1 LQNFFDEIPGGSM
14 ARMIPAADRVKK
26 ARALIQKARE
36 IPVPEET
43 GRFDIYY
50 IAEVKKLLREARDL
64 IKFIS
69 YTPTASDEM
78 KADVKMIFEEADLAD
93 QELLRGKKD

>member
-1 LQNFFDEIPGGSM
+1 M

-78 KADVKMIFEEADLAD
+78 KADVKLIFEEADLAD
-93 QELLRGKKD
+93 QELLRGKKE

>member
-1 LQNFFDEIPGGSM
+1 M
-14 ARMIPAADRVKK
+14 ARLIPAADRIKK

-36 IPVPEET
+36 TPVPEET

-50 IAEVKKLLREARDL
+50 MAEIKKLLREARDL
-64 IKFIS
+64 VKFIS

-78 KADVKMIFEEADLAD
+78 KAEVKEIFEDADRAD
-93 QELLRGKKD
+93 QELLRGQLKE

>member
-1 LQNFFDEIPGGSM
+1 M

-36 IPVPEET
+36 IPVPPET

-50 IAEVKKLLREARDL
+50 MAEVKKLLREARDL

-78 KADVKMIFEEADLAD
+78 KADVKLIFEEADLAD
-93 QELLRGKKD
+93 QELLRGKKE

>member
-1 LQNFFDEIPGGSM
+1 M

-36 IPVPEET
+36 IPVPPET

-78 KADVKMIFEEADLAD
+78 KADVKQIFEEVDLAD

>member
-1 LQNFFDEIPGGSM
+1 M

-50 IAEVKKLLREARDL
+50 MAEVKKLLHEARDL

-78 KADVKMIFEEADLAD
+78 KADVKLIFEEADLAD
-93 QELLRGKKD
+93 QELLRGKKE

>member
-1 LQNFFDEIPGGSM
+1 M

>member
-1 LQNFFDEIPGGSM
+1 M

-78 KADVKMIFEEADLAD
+78 KADVKLIFEEADLAD

>member
-1 LQNFFDEIPGGSM
+1 M

-36 IPVPEET
+36 IPVPPET

-78 KADVKMIFEEADLAD
+78 KADVKLIFEEADLAD
-93 QELLRGKKD
+93 QELLRGKKE

>member
-1 LQNFFDEIPGGSM
+1 M

-36 IPVPEET
+36 IPVPEDT

-78 KADVKMIFEEADLAD
+78 KADVKLIFEEADLAD
-93 QELLRGKKD
+93 QELLRGKKE